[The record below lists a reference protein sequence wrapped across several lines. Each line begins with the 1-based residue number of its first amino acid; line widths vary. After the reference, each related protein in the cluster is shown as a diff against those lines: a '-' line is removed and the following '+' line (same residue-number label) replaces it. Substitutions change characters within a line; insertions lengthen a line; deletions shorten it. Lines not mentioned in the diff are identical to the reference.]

1 MSKKYKKFEKK
12 LLDNYIESVVT
23 VQKFSSNKRL

>member
-12 LLDNYIESVVT
+12 LLNYYMDSVVT
-23 VQKFSSNKRL
+23 VQRFSSNKR